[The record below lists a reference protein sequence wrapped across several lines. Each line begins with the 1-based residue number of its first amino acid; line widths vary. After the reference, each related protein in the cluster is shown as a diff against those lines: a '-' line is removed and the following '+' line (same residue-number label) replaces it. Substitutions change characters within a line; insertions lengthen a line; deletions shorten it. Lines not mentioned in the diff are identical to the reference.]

1 MNLEIRYGRKRLQYT
16 PEQRAEHSANVE
28 SGSSGKS
35 YKLHGRDMKR
45 CFLGCRWNLTEEQR

>member
-1 MNLEIRYGRKRLQYT
+1 MNLEIRYGRKRLQHT

-35 YKLHGRDMKR
+35 YKLHGLDMKR
-45 CFLGCRWNLTEEQR
+45 CFLGCRWT